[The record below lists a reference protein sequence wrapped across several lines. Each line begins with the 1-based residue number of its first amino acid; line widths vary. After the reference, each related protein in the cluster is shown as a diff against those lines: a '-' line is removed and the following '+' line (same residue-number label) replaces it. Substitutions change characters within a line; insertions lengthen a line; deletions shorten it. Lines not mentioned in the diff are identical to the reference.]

1 MSANKVLAIVLTVL
15 LSAWVMVTLNRQH
28 APPPPAQP
36 APVNPSPKTPPD
48 SRPRRPTPRGPT

>member
-28 APPPPAQP
+28 APTPPSTTQPVGPA
-36 APVNPSPKTPPD
+36 PKTPPEP
-48 SRPRRPTPRGPT
+48 RPRRPTPRGPT